1 MDLIKPIMIIV
12 GTLSLCLGIIGI
24 AVPGLP
30 TTPFLLLS
38 AGLYLRSSDRLYQ
51 KLISSKYVGPYI
63 TRYQV
68 NKGLTK
74 RDKISAI
81 IVMWFMIAL
90 SCLLFISSMKVK
102 IIVVLVGITG
112 TVVMGWLI
120 PTAPHL
126 GSNDNHPNSR

>member
-1 MDLIKPIMIIV
+1 MDLLKPIMILL
-12 GTLSLCLGIIGI
+12 GTLSLCIGVIGI

-51 KLISSKYVGPYI
+51 KLISSKYVGSYI

-74 RDKISAI
+74 RNKISAI
-81 IVMWFMIAL
+81 ITMWSMIAL
-90 SCLLFISSMKVK
+90 SCLLFISSLKVR
-102 IIVVLVGITG
+102 IVVVMVGITG
-112 TVVMGWLI
+112 TMVMGWLI
-120 PTAPHL
+120 PTVPHS
-126 GSNDNHPNSR
+126 GSKDDHCNA

>member
-1 MDLIKPIMIIV
+1 MDLLKPIMILL
-12 GTLSLCLGIIGI
+12 GALSLCIGVIGI

-51 KLISSKYVGPYI
+51 KLISSEYVGSYI

-74 RDKISAI
+74 RNKISAI
-81 IVMWFMIAL
+81 ITMWSMIAL
-90 SCLLFISSMKVK
+90 SCLLFISSLKVR
-102 IIVVLVGITG
+102 IVVVMVGITG
-112 TVVMGWLI
+112 TMVMGWLI
-120 PTAPHL
+120 PTVPHS
-126 GSNDNHPNSR
+126 GSKDDHRNA

>member
-1 MDLIKPIMIIV
+1 MDLLKPIMILL
-12 GTLSLCLGIIGI
+12 GALSLCIGVIGI

-51 KLISSKYVGPYI
+51 KLISSKYVGSYI

-74 RDKISAI
+74 RNKISAI
-81 IVMWFMIAL
+81 ITMWSMIAL
-90 SCLLFISSMKVK
+90 SCLLFISSLKVR
-102 IIVVLVGITG
+102 IVVVMVGITG
-112 TVVMGWLI
+112 TMVMGWLI
-120 PTAPHL
+120 PTVPHS
-126 GSNDNHPNSR
+126 GSKDDHRNA

>member
-1 MDLIKPIMIIV
+1 MDLLKPILILI

-30 TTPFLLLS
+30 TTPFLLLT

-51 KLISSKYVGPYI
+51 KLISSKYFGSYI
-63 TRYQV
+63 TRYHAS
-68 NKGLTK
+68 KGLTK

-81 IVMWFMIAL
+81 ITMWFMIGL
-90 SCLLFISSMKVK
+90 SCLFFITSPNVRV
-102 IIVVLVGITG
+102 IVLIVGLTG

-120 PTAPHL
+120 PTVPQPGKHE
-126 GSNDNHPNSR
+126 NK